1 MIETPAGAT
10 KVLVVDDEPSIT
22 DLVSMALR
30 WEQFDVRVAGN
41 GREALEAVESF
52 SPDLAVLDIIMP
64 DIDGFEVAQRLRDQG
79 VQLPILFLSARDA
92 TEDKVRGLSLGGADY
107 MIKPFSLEELVA
119 RIRAIL
125 RRV

>member
-92 TEDKVRGLSLGGADY
+92 TEDKVRGLSLGGAD
-107 MIKPFSLEELVA
+107 
-119 RIRAIL
+119 
-125 RRV
+125 

>member
-92 TEDKVRGLSLGGADY
+92 TEDKVRGLSLGGDDY
-107 MIKPFSLEELVA
+107 MTKPFSIEELVA
-119 RIRAIL
+119 RIRSIL
-125 RRV
+125 RRA